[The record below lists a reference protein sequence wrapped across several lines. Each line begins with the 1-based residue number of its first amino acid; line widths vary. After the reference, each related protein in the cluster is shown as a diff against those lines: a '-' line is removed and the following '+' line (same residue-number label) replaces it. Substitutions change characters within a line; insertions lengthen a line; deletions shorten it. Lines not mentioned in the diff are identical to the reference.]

1 MDLPHSLKAL
11 VGPAMVEQ
19 MSQRRMQTAAT
30 ERAAGSAVAAHAS
43 CREPRRRVIQS
54 GVNS

>member
-1 MDLPHSLKAL
+1 MDLSHSLKAL

-30 ERAAGSAVAAHAS
+30 ERAAGSAVAAYES
-43 CREPRRRVIQS
+43 RREPRRRVIQL
-54 GVNS
+54 GANS